1 MKFWCKFFLIMVMF
15 FSLSIPPPP
24 QTGVILTL
32 IDLIYKWLQ
41 TDIYSKLGVTVVFI
55 IVKILV

>member
-1 MKFWCKFFLIMVMF
+1 MVIF
-15 FSLSIPPPP
+15 FSLLIPPLP